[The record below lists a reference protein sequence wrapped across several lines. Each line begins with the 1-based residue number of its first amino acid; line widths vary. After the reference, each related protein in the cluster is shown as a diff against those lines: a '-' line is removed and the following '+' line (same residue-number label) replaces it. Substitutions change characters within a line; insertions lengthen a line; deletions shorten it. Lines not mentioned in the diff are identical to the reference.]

1 MLSLPCLGGLLAY
14 FQDLASGS
22 KDIDYNV
29 IEQFVEN
36 GADINATSET
46 TGEGIMHEVAANWDK
61 EVAVFLLKRGVDID
75 LKDKD
80 GRTPLHVA
88 ASTNH
93 SEMIEW
99 LVEQGAELEARTNV
113 EKQTPLHH
121 AARYDS
127 ILAIQALTEK
137 GGMCYVLLLC
147 IQGSMGGGFP
157 PKCSAFPPKL
167 LQLLFSV

>member
-1 MLSLPCLGGLLAY
+1 MLLAHLGPFLPFVYYILLYSGGLLAY
-14 FQDLASGS
+14 FQDLSS
-22 KDIDYNV
+22 SSRDIDYGV
-29 IEQFVEN
+29 VERFVES
-36 GADINATSET
+36 GADINATSEA
-46 TGEGIMHEVAANWDK
+46 TGESVMHEVAANWDTQ
-61 EVAVFLLKRGVDID
+61 VAVFLLKKGVDID

-127 ILAIQALTEK
+127 ILSIQALTQK
-137 GGMCYVLLLC
+137 GGMLCVTRLDCVL
-147 IQGSMGGGFP
+147 
-157 PKCSAFPPKL
+157 
-167 LQLLFSV
+167 